1 MINNS
6 IVFLIVLAIVTC
18 NSGCTVY
25 HKIRL
30 LPEINHKFPVGENS
44 VTYIG
49 HATVLVHLDSLN
61 IITDP
66 LFSNYLGGWF
76 AKRYVE
82 PGIKFER
89 MPSIDMILIS
99 HNHWDHLDKS
109 TLKRFSKDIPV
120 IISKELGE
128 KVRNLGFSNVIELD
142 WWENTEIN
150 NVKITAVPSEHD
162 GTNPTGFIIE
172 YNNKIVYFAGDT
184 GLSDYFNEIG
194 TKFRIIDVAI
204 LPIGDYR
211 PEFFLRKDHLSP
223 EDIPSAIGMLN
234 PKMVIPIHWGTFK
247 ISVVGLN
254 EPIDLL
260 NEVIKENKLDST
272 VSILKHGEQKIF

>member
-6 IVFLIVLAIVTC
+6 IVFLIVLGIVTC

-25 HKIRL
+25 HKIRS
-30 LPEINHKFPVGENS
+30 LPEINHTFPAGENS

-49 HATVLVHLDSLN
+49 HATVLVHLDNLN

-66 LFSNYLGGWF
+66 VFRNYLGGWF

-162 GTNPTGFIIE
+162 GTNPTGYIIE

-184 GLSDYFNEIG
+184 GLSDYFDEIG

-254 EPIDLL
+254 EPTDLL

-272 VSILKHGEQKIF
+272 VFILKHGEQKIF

>member
-6 IVFLIVLAIVTC
+6 IVFLIVLGIVTC

-49 HATVLVHLDSLN
+49 HATVLIHLDNLN

-66 LFSNYLGGWF
+66 IFSNYLGGWF

-82 PGIKFER
+82 PGITFER

-99 HNHWDHLDKS
+99 HEHWDHLDKA
-109 TLKRFSKDIPV
+109 TLKRFSKNIPV
-120 IISKELGE
+120 IIPKGLGK
-128 KVRNLGFSNVIELD
+128 KVRKLGFSNVIELS
-142 WWENTEIN
+142 WWGNTEIN
-150 NVKITAVPSEHD
+150 NVKITAVPAKHD
-162 GTNPTGFIIE
+162 VPNPAGFIIE

-194 TKFRIIDVAI
+194 RKFRIDVAI

-211 PEFFLRKDHLSP
+211 PKIFLRKDHLSP
-223 EDIPSAIGMLN
+223 EDIPSVIGMLN

-247 ISVVGLN
+247 ISAVGLN

-260 NEVIKENKLDST
+260 NKVIKEKKLHST
-272 VSILKHGEQKIF
+272 IFILKHGEKKIF